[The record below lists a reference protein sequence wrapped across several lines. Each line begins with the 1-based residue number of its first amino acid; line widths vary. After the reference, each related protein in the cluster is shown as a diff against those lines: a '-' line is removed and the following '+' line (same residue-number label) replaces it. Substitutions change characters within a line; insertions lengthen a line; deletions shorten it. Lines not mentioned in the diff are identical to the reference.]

1 MESRLCL
8 DPETACAW
16 VDSVFEAIGP
26 AAKDRLNSFEIDA
39 KAPSEARQLA
49 GMRLGQLKEELSL
62 PLQGGDTAK
71 PWDLLR
77 GASAVS
83 PDWLLGKLAEHSGTI
98 REDAFQ
104 HGYAHVVA
112 PDCDG
117 TLWYGDIGDLFFERA
132 LTERWL
138 QGACST
144 VLNELCDRYGIKVF
158 RDVNDTARSM
168 MNSKVDG
175 SFLVSANRLGVDKN
189 EAYRQF
195 YATQGLCMGG
205 LSVGFIKARTFEIMN
220 EAGGLKERIFPE
232 VQAVLEE
239 LAKLG
244 LVVVPIS
251 ASLNLLVEVG
261 VTFLGI
267 PGRRALGVTTPH
279 ENGLLVP
286 KLIEPMP
293 YGEGK
298 ITLISQ
304 MGGLPPAIALGDSW
318 QRTDKE
324 LLHGAGLGLVISHD
338 ERPDA
343 IPGNLICLDIKK
355 PDTSS

>member
-1 MESRLCL
+1 
-8 DPETACAW
+8 
-16 VDSVFEAIGP
+16 
-26 AAKDRLNSFEIDA
+26 
-39 KAPSEARQLA
+39 
-49 GMRLGQLKEELSL
+49 
-62 PLQGGDTAK
+62 
-71 PWDLLR
+71 
-77 GASAVS
+77 
-83 PDWLLGKLAEHSGTI
+83 
-98 REDAFQ
+98 
-104 HGYAHVVA
+104 
-112 PDCDG
+112 
-117 TLWYGDIGDLFFERA
+117 
-132 LTERWL
+132 
-138 QGACST
+138 
-144 VLNELCDRYGIKVF
+144 
-158 RDVNDTARSM
+158 
-168 MNSKVDG
+168 
-175 SFLVSANRLGVDKN
+175 
-189 EAYRQF
+189 
-195 YATQGLCMGG
+195 MGG